1 MVVLMNWLRSYNLS
15 LKYSTYNPLRLR
27 DFIEYGTYSTQT
39 SDMYIY
45 ISFWELETLKY
56 TRKMS

>member
-27 DFIEYGTYSTQT
+27 DT
-39 SDMYIY
+39 YIY
-45 ISFWELETLKY
+45 IHISFWELETLKY